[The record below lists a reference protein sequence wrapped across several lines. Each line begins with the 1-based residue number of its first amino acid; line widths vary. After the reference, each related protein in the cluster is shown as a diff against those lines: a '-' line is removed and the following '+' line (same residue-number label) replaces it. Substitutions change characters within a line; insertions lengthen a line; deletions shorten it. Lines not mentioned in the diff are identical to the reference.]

1 MRDKN
6 AIAIL
11 DCTLRDG
18 GYING
23 WSFADSTSREIIAS
37 LVESGIELVECG
49 YLSHSRG
56 GAQDSTL
63 FSSIERAEQIID
75 TLSLPA
81 ERKTQ
86 FVLMINHSE
95 VDVSEVPQR
104 SENRYISGLRLA
116 FHQADLESALE
127 QALVLKAKGY
137 DVFVQPMVTGKYSD
151 IELLQLVEQVNTIEP
166 YALYLV
172 DSFGS
177 MTSDQLQKLFYLVDD
192 NLNKNIRLGFHSHN
206 NKQLSYAN
214 AILFSNAAGGRA
226 LIIDSTIFGMGRGA
240 GNLLTE
246 VFADYLNHAFAKNY
260 HITALLQVI
269 DNFLE
274 ATYREEYWGYS
285 VAHFLSAAAECHP
298 NYASYLTNKKTLPVS
313 SIHSILNTIEPDY
326 KNSFNKPYI
335 EKLYLNYQSNMGEL
349 RVKQPELFKL
359 KRTPLIIGSGAS
371 VRKQR
376 KKLDALIAS
385 DSLLTIAINHCPQ
398 LDQPVDFVFFS
409 NQKRYSENGHGIE
422 HPERLI
428 LTSNITPIEKHRD
441 SYRLPYH
448 SLYNELPQPSHNAAL
463 LLLALLQQQG
473 FNKVLLAGIDGYLTE
488 SHKNY
493 SYQELGRLVDKKEID
508 SQNNEISAAL
518 KVISEQIRIRFV
530 TDSLYSH
537 YVPKRI
543 LGVIPARYQSSRFP
557 GKPLAPIDG
566 IPMIQRTYD
575 QVKHCERLDQLIVAT
590 DDERIR
596 GYCIENNIPV
606 MMTSPDCAT
615 GTDRL
620 AEVAAAED
628 YDLYVNIQGDEPVID
643 SRVIDQVV
651 DEYLRHGETY
661 VAYNCYKAI
670 SVEEDIARDS
680 IIKVIVNADNELLYM
695 SRLGVPFNK
704 SKEQRT
710 YLKQVCVYGFTL
722 QSLKIFAETEKT
734 LNEKFE
740 DIEILRLVD
749 LGHHVKMIPTEFDS
763 LAVDLPEDVARVE
776 AFLANR

>member
-1 MRDKN
+1 MRDTK
-6 AIAIL
+6 AIEIL

-23 WSFADSTSREIIAS
+23 WSFADTTSREIIAS
-37 LVESGIELVECG
+37 LVEAGIELVECG
-49 YLSHSRG
+49 YLSDSRG
-56 GAQDSTL
+56 GSVDTTL
-63 FSSIERAEQIID
+63 FPSIARAETIIN
-75 TLSLPA
+75 SLELPDSCA
-81 ERKTQ
+81 SR

-95 VDVSEVPQR
+95 VDVSKLPLR
-104 SENRYISGLRLA
+104 NGNDYISGLRLA
-116 FHQADLESALE
+116 FHQKDLESALAE
-127 QALVLKAKGY
+127 AVTLKEKGY

-151 IELLQLVEQVNTIEP
+151 IELLQLVEKVNQIEP
-166 YALYLV
+166 HALYLV

-192 NLNKNIRLGFHSHN
+192 NLNEGIKLGFHSHN

-214 AILFSNAAGGRA
+214 AILFANSAGSRQ
-226 LIIDSTIFGMGRGA
+226 LLVDSTIFGMGRGA

-246 VFADYLNHAFAKNY
+246 VFADYLNHAFDKNY
-260 HITALLQVI
+260 QITALLQVI

-313 SIHSILNTIEPDY
+313 SIHSILKSIEPEY

-335 EKLYLNYQSNMGEL
+335 EKLYLKYQSSMGEL
-349 RVKQPELFKL
+349 EVKEPILFNASC
-359 KRTPLIIGSGAS
+359 TPLIIGSGAS
-371 VRKQR
+371 VKKQR
-376 KKLDALIAS
+376 KKLDSLIAS
-385 DSLLTIAINHCPQ
+385 ESLMTIAVNHSPD
-398 LDQPVDFVFFS
+398 LEKEVDYVFFS
-409 NQKRYSENGHGIE
+409 NQKRYSENGHSIE
-422 HPERLI
+422 DPNRLI
-428 LTSNITPIEKHRD
+428 LTSNITPLDKHRD
-441 SYRLPYH
+441 SFRLAYH
-448 SLYNELPQPSHNAAL
+448 SLYNALPQPSHNAAL

-473 FNKVLLAGIDGYLTE
+473 FKKVQLAGIDGYLTE

-508 SQNNEISAAL
+508 SQNNEIAEAL
-518 KVISEQIRIRFV
+518 KVLSEQIRIRFV

-557 GKPLAPIDG
+557 GKPLAQIDG
-566 IPMIQRTYD
+566 VPMIQRTYD
-575 QVKHCERLDQLIVAT
+575 QVKHCERLDQLLVAT
-590 DDERIR
+590 DDARIEA
-596 GYCIENNIPV
+596 YCKENSIPV
-606 MMTSPDCAT
+606 LMTSSDCAT

-620 AEVAAAED
+620 AEVAAQED
-628 YDLYVNIQGDEPVID
+628 YDLYINIQGDEPVID

-651 DEYLRHGETY
+651 DEYLEFGETY
-661 VAYNCYKAI
+661 IAYNCYKAI
-670 SVEEDIARDS
+670 SSQEDVIRDS
-680 IIKVIVNADNELLYM
+680 IIKVIVNSDNELLYM

-704 SKEQRT
+704 SKDVRT

-722 QSLKIFAETEKT
+722 QSLKIFSETEKT

-749 LGHHVKMIPTEFDS
+749 LGYQVKMIPTEYDS

-776 AFLANR
+776 AFLSNR